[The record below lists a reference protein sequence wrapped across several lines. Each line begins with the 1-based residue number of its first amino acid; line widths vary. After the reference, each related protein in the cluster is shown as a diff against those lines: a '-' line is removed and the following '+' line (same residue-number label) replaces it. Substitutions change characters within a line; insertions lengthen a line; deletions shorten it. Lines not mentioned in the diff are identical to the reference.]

1 MRAVRIEQP
10 GSARG
15 LRLVEVEDPVPG
27 PGEILVDVH
36 ATALNRADWLQ
47 VLGKYPVPP
56 GTPEDLPGM
65 EYAGTVRAA
74 GVRAVRFR
82 PGDLVMGLVPGAAF
96 AERLVTHEREAVPV
110 PEPVSL
116 TDAAAIPEAFFTA
129 FDALVLQGGLGAGER
144 VLVHAITSGIGTA
157 AMQIVHASGSMVLGT
172 GRDAGKLERAA
183 ALGSFTALT
192 VARDTPR
199 FAERVLELTGGA
211 GVDLVLECTGHF
223 TDREGASKH
232 LGAGARKVLISAP
245 AKGPDVTIAFGVND
259 AAYDPAKHHIV
270 SAASCTTNC
279 LAPTAKVLMD
289 AFGIEKG
296 MMTTVH
302 SYTND
307 QRVLD
312 LTHKDLRRARAAAL
326 SMIPTSTGAAKA
338 IGEVLPA
345 LKGKM
350 NGMSVRV
357 PTPNVSLVDLTV
369 LTSKPTTVEAVND
382 VYRRA
387 AEGPLKNILE
397 FSTDETVS
405 VDFNGNPHSA
415 SVDGTNTFVIDGNLV
430 KVMAWYD
437 NEWGFSNRMVDLTK
451 MLISRR

>member
-56 GTPEDLPGM
+56 GTPADLPGM

-74 GVRAVRFR
+74 GVPAVRFR
-82 PGDLVMGLVPGAAF
+82 PGDRVMGLVPGAAF

-183 ALGSFTALT
+183 ALGSFAALT

-199 FAERVLELTGGA
+199 FAERVLELTAGA
-211 GVDLVLECTGHF
+211 GVDLVLDLVGGRYTAESL
-223 TDREGASKH
+223 A
-232 LGAGARKVLISAP
+232 
-245 AKGPDVTIAFGVND
+245 
-259 AAYDPAKHHIV
+259 
-270 SAASCTTNC
+270 C
-279 LAPTAKVLMD
+279 LAPR
-289 AFGIEKG
+289 GR
-296 MMTTVH
+296 MMLVGTVDGVK
-302 SYTND
+302 SE
-307 QRVLD
+307 LD
-312 LTHKDLRRARAAAL
+312 LRLALGKRARIIGTVLRARALEEKMSLAR
-326 SMIPTSTGAAKA
+326 
-338 IGEVLPA
+338 EVERHVLPLFA
-345 LKGKM
+345 RGVYHPVVDRVLPVDQVAEAFEHLVADRNVGKI
-350 NGMSVRV
+350 
-357 PTPNVSLVDLTV
+357 V
-369 LTSKPTTVEAVND
+369 L
-382 VYRRA
+382 
-387 AEGPLKNILE
+387 
-397 FSTDETVS
+397 
-405 VDFNGNPHSA
+405 
-415 SVDGTNTFVIDGNLV
+415 
-430 KVMAWYD
+430 AWS
-437 NEWGFSNRMVDLTK
+437 GR
-451 MLISRR
+451 